1 MKKHDDLESFSK
13 DTREQEKEL
22 AKIGEN
28 LKKEEAINA
37 RMENIVQSYLERKRN
52 EDEVIWLKRKRSLT
66 IYTQKNVMRQKKFT
80 ML

>member
-1 MKKHDDLESFSK
+1 VKKHDDLESFSK

-80 ML
+80 MF

>member
-1 MKKHDDLESFSK
+1 VKKHDDLESFSK

-66 IYTQKNVMRQKKFT
+66 IYTQKNVMRQEKLT

>member
-66 IYTQKNVMRQKKFT
+66 IYTQKNVMRQKKLT

>member
-1 MKKHDDLESFSK
+1 VKKHDDLESFSK

>member
-66 IYTQKNVMRQKKFT
+66 IYTQKNVMRQEKLT

>member
-80 ML
+80 MF